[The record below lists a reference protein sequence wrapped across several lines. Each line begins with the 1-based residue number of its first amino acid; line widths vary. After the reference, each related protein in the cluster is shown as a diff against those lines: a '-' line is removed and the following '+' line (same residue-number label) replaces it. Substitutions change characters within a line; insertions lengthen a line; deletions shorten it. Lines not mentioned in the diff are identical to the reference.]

1 MRGTAEKQVVM
12 LSALTP
18 DQLVPQ
24 DHPIR
29 QIKPIVD
36 RALADLSPTF
46 NAMYAEGAAPLS
58 PRSTCSRDASS
69 SPCIPSGA
77 SASSASGCNTTCC
90 SNGFST

>member
-1 MRGTAEKQVVM
+1 MRGTAEKQAVI

-36 RALADLSPTF
+36 RALVELSPTF
-46 NAMYAEGAAPLS
+46 NEM
-58 PRSTCSRDASS
+58 
-69 SPCIPSGA
+69 
-77 SASSASGCNTTCC
+77 
-90 SNGFST
+90 

>member
-1 MRGTAEKQVVM
+1 MRVINTWEVIIRGKPEKQITM

-36 RALADLSPTF
+36 QALKELSPTF
-46 NAMYAEGAAPLS
+46 NRMYAELGTSIDTSRAHAQGEPFDGALLHPQ
-58 PRSTCSRDASS
+58 
-69 SPCIPSGA
+69 
-77 SASSASGCNTTCC
+77 
-90 SNGFST
+90 